1 MSKVRKWSCNS
12 CCKSFNQRQSL
23 HRHQKNCSNEDS
35 IVKTFTCENC
45 SKVLTRQDSLKRHS
59 KTCKGEKVV
68 TTALLVRN
76 HSKHPGILMATL
88 LKFTLVKKRTEIR

>member
-23 HRHQKNCSNEDS
+23 HRYQKNCSNEDS

-68 TTALLVRN
+68 TYCSPCKKSFKTSLHLNRRIAQV
-76 HSKHPGILMATL
+76 HTSQ
-88 LKFTLVKKRTEIR
+88 KRTEIR